1 MKSTTLAYFL
11 LIVITTFYS
20 CGDATIEGTW
30 DIVYV
35 GLDQTVETVDNG
47 ETSIETV
54 IGRGSNYNAEM
65 TFNSDDTF
73 NGSGSYDY
81 KIEHTEGAT
90 VTLDS
95 TTINQA
101 DGTYS
106 FSNMSI
112 SVDDDPVGEPLD
124 YTVTKLTKTEMIWML
139 GGIDIDTIG
148 TAVRTSEG
156 EMEIRFER

>member
-11 LIVITTFYS
+11 LIVIATFYS

-47 ETSIETV
+47 ETSIETAV
-54 IGRGSNYNAEM
+54 GRGSNYNAQM
-65 TFNSDDTF
+65 TFNSDDTYE
-73 NGSGSYDY
+73 GSGSYDY
-81 KIEHTEGAT
+81 KIEYTEGAT
-90 VTLDS
+90 VTVDS
-95 TTINQA
+95 TTINGS

-112 SVDDDPVGEPLD
+112 SIDENSAGEPQD

-139 GGIDIDTIG
+139 AGTDIDTIG
-148 TAVRTSEG
+148 TAVRTNEG
-156 EMEIRFER
+156 EMELRFER